1 MLVLQQ
7 NAWRERERER
17 VVVVV
22 VVVNP
27 SLLLVRF
34 VGQNC
39 RYFNGQMLLGV
50 HWSPM
55 INLSK
60 DHVTN

>member
-17 VVVVV
+17 VVVV

>member
-7 NAWRERERER
+7 NAWRERERA
-17 VVVVV
+17 VVV

-39 RYFNGQMLLGV
+39 RYLNGQMLLGV

>member
-1 MLVLQQ
+1 MHGG
-7 NAWRERERER
+7 RERER
-17 VVVVV
+17 VVVV

>member
-7 NAWRERERER
+7 NAWRERER